1 MPGKINN
8 VVMVLKRPP
17 GKVFVDILHTAQSR
31 FDKILEIIHIR
42 KKNIWKTSQPR
53 LCNLTDRPIG
63 NCNFCTVE
71 LGNKE
76 LKLFLNAKISLSL

>member
-42 KKNIWKTSQPR
+42 KKNFGKLHNQGYVILLIDQLAIVIFVQS
-53 LCNLTDRPIG
+53 NLAIR
-63 NCNFCTVE
+63 N
-71 LGNKE
+71 
-76 LKLFLNAKISLSL
+76 